1 MNLNAL
7 PGLALPGDAGGLAE
21 LTSALD
27 ESQLST
33 AFAQLL
39 GARFAPAAD
48 GKQPP
53 VTLSADDERAPAL
66 SRNQLNQ
73 LLAAFGERGGLL
85 QNPAISA
92 DALSSER
99 PEADAP
105 VAGDKPAQPPIAAAK
120 ELDAATLQALYA
132 MLPAAI
138 VAQTQPADG
147 QRPLPVENA
156 DDATALQP
164 GNGLLNIA
172 AAGDNTAARS
182 SASAATT
189 VTNAKA
195 PAPDGD
201 SATAALPQP
210 TSGERASAAQ
220 PLPASDTQQPTTL
233 NHAVALAAAS
243 PTQTAAPAGA
253 LVTAPPAPQLNAQL
267 GSPEWQQALNQQV
280 LMFHRNGQQ
289 SAELRLHPQEL
300 GALQITLKLDDQ
312 QAQLHIASAHGQVR
326 AAVEAAMPQLRHALA
341 ESGINLGQSSVGGES
356 TPQWQQAQQQAS
368 NGQGVPAMLNTLAAR
383 LRPPTASARRWRCSA
398 WPARSTA
405 SIFSPEPPQTPKL
418 APICASIQA
427 IARRDRRDNTFT
439 CHACGFA
446 ARYAR
451 RHAGRGWNNRN

>member
-7 PGLALPGDAGGLAE
+7 PGLALPGDAGGLTE

-27 ESQLST
+27 ESQLSS

-48 GKQPP
+48 GKPQPA
-53 VTLSADDERAPAL
+53 TLSADDERAPAL

-73 LLAAFGERGGLL
+73 LLATFGERSGLL
-85 QNPAISA
+85 PNLSTSA
-92 DALSSER
+92 DAPS
-99 PEADAP
+99 PEAVESDASA
-105 VAGDKPAQPPIAAAK
+105 AGDKPAQPPIVAAK

-138 VAQTQPADG
+138 VAQAQPAEG
-147 QRPLPVENA
+147 QQSLPMENA
-156 DDATALQP
+156 DEATALQP

-172 AAGDNTAARS
+172 AAGDKTPARS
-182 SASAATT
+182 AAPAAPT
-189 VTNAKA
+189 VTSVKT
-195 PAPDGD
+195 PATDGD
-201 SATAALPQP
+201 NATAALTQP
-210 TSGERASAAQ
+210 ATGERASTAQ
-220 PLPASDTQQPTTL
+220 PLPASDAQQPPTL

-243 PTQTAAPAGA
+243 PTQTAAPASA
-253 LVTAPPAPQLNAQL
+253 LVTAPPTPQLNAQL

-356 TPQWQQAQQQAS
+356 TPHWQQAQQQAS
-368 NGQGVPAMLNTLAAR
+368 NGQGRSSYAEHHGGEAAAADNVSAPVALQR
-383 LRPPTASARRWRCSA
+383 MAS
-398 WPARSTA
+398 TVNGVD
-405 SIFSPEPPQTPKL
+405 IF
-418 APICASIQA
+418 A
-427 IARRDRRDNTFT
+427 
-439 CHACGFA
+439 
-446 ARYAR
+446 
-451 RHAGRGWNNRN
+451 

>member
-27 ESQLST
+27 ESQLSS

-53 VTLSADDERAPAL
+53 VALSADDERAPAL

-73 LLAAFGERGGLL
+73 LLATFGERGGLL
-85 QNPAISA
+85 PGLATPA
-92 DALSSER
+92 DALSPEGAESETL
-99 PEADAP
+99 

-132 MLPAAI
+132 MLPAAL
-138 VAQTQPADG
+138 VAQPQPADG

-156 DDATALQP
+156 DDAAALQT

-182 SASAATT
+182 SAS
-189 VTNAKA
+189 
-195 PAPDGD
+195 PAPTGTGTKTPEADGD
-201 SATAALPQP
+201 NATAALPQS

-220 PLPASDTQQPTTL
+220 PLPAGDTQQQPTL
-233 NHAVALAAAS
+233 NHAIALAAAS
-243 PTQTAAPAGA
+243 PTQTAAPAGS
-253 LVTAPPAPQLNAQL
+253 LVTAPPTPQLNAQL

-312 QAQLHIASAHGQVR
+312 QAQLHIAAAHGQVR

-368 NGQGVPAMLNTLAAR
+368 NSQGRSSYAEHPGDEAAAADGVSAPMALQR
-383 LRPPTASARRWRCSA
+383 MASAVNGVD
-398 WPARSTA
+398 
-405 SIFSPEPPQTPKL
+405 IF
-418 APICASIQA
+418 A
-427 IARRDRRDNTFT
+427 
-439 CHACGFA
+439 
-446 ARYAR
+446 
-451 RHAGRGWNNRN
+451 

>member
-7 PGLALPGDAGGLAE
+7 SGLALPGDAGGLTE

-27 ESQLST
+27 ESQLSS

-48 GKQPP
+48 GKPQPA
-53 VTLSADDERAPAL
+53 TLSADDERAPAL

-73 LLAAFGERGGLL
+73 LLATFGERGGLL
-85 QNPAISA
+85 PNLSASA
-92 DALSSER
+92 DAPSSEAV
-99 PEADAP
+99 EGDAP
-105 VAGDKPAQPPIAAAK
+105 AAGDKPAQPPIVAAK
-120 ELDAATLQALYA
+120 ELDAATLRALYA

-138 VAQTQPADG
+138 VAQAQPAEG
-147 QRPLPVENA
+147 QQSLPMENA
-156 DDATALQP
+156 DEATALQP

-182 SASAATT
+182 SAAPAPA
-189 VTNAKA
+189 VTGAKA
-195 PAPDGD
+195 PATDGD
-201 SATAALPQP
+201 NAAAVLPQP
-210 TSGERASAAQ
+210 TSGERANAAQ
-220 PLPASDTQQPTTL
+220 PLPANDAQQQPTL

-243 PTQTAAPAGA
+243 PTQTAAPASA
-253 LVTAPPAPQLNAQL
+253 LVTAPPTPQLNAQL

-356 TPQWQQAQQQAS
+356 TPHWQQAQQQAS
-368 NGQGVPAMLNTLAAR
+368 NGQGRSSYAEHHGADGAAAEGVSAPAVLQRM
-383 LRPPTASARRWRCSA
+383 ASAVNGVD
-398 WPARSTA
+398 
-405 SIFSPEPPQTPKL
+405 IF
-418 APICASIQA
+418 A
-427 IARRDRRDNTFT
+427 
-439 CHACGFA
+439 
-446 ARYAR
+446 
-451 RHAGRGWNNRN
+451 

>member
-27 ESQLST
+27 ESQLSS

-39 GARFAPAAD
+39 GARFAPATD

-53 VTLSADDERAPAL
+53 VALSADDERAPAL

-73 LLAAFGERGGLL
+73 LLATFGERGGLL
-85 QNPAISA
+85 QNPTTVAN
-92 DALSSER
+92 ALS
-99 PEADAP
+99 PEGAEGEAP
-105 VAGDKPAQPPIAAAK
+105 AAGAKPAQPPIAAAK

-138 VAQTQPADG
+138 VAQTQPAEG
-147 QRPLPVENA
+147 QRSLPAESA
-156 DDATALQP
+156 DEATALQP

-172 AAGDNTAARS
+172 AAGDKTATHS
-182 SASAATT
+182 SAS
-189 VTNAKA
+189 
-195 PAPDGD
+195 PAPSPTGAKTPAADGYT
-201 SATAALPQP
+201 APAALPQP
-210 TSGERASAAQ
+210 PNGERASTAQ
-220 PLPASDTQQPTTL
+220 PLQAGDTPQPPPL

-243 PTQTAAPAGA
+243 PTQTAAPASA

-267 GSPEWQQALNQQV
+267 GSPEWQQALSQQV

-356 TPQWQQAQQQAS
+356 TPQWQQQAQQQAS
-368 NGQGVPAMLNTLAAR
+368 NGQGRASYAEHHGGDTAAAEGVSAPVALQR
-383 LRPPTASARRWRCSA
+383 MASAVNGVD
-398 WPARSTA
+398 
-405 SIFSPEPPQTPKL
+405 IF
-418 APICASIQA
+418 A
-427 IARRDRRDNTFT
+427 
-439 CHACGFA
+439 
-446 ARYAR
+446 
-451 RHAGRGWNNRN
+451 

>member
-7 PGLALPGDAGGLAE
+7 PGLVLPGDTGGLAE
-21 LTSALD
+21 LTSTLD
-27 ESQLST
+27 ESQLSS

-53 VTLSADDERAPAL
+53 VALSADDEHTPAL
-66 SRNQLNQ
+66 SRSQLNQ
-73 LLAAFGERGGLL
+73 LLATFGERGGLL
-85 QNPAISA
+85 PGQTTSA
-92 DALSSER
+92 DALSPDGVEG
-99 PEADAP
+99 EALA
-105 VAGDKPAQPPIAAAK
+105 AGDKPAQPPIAAAK

-138 VAQTQPADG
+138 VAQAQPADG
-147 QRPLPVENA
+147 QRPPPVENA
-156 DDATALQP
+156 DDATTLQP

-172 AAGDNTAARS
+172 AAGDKTTTRS
-182 SASAATT
+182 SAS
-189 VTNAKA
+189 
-195 PAPDGD
+195 PAPSPTGAKTPATDGNN
-201 SATAALPQP
+201 AQAALPQP
-210 TSGERASAAQ
+210 TSGERANTAQ
-220 PLPASDTQQPTTL
+220 PLPAGDAQPQPTF

-243 PTQTAAPAGA
+243 PTQTAAPASA

-356 TPQWQQAQQQAS
+356 TPQWQQQAQQQAS
-368 NGQGVPAMLNTLAAR
+368 NGQGRSSYAEHHGGDGAAAEGVSAPAALQRM
-383 LRPPTASARRWRCSA
+383 ASAVNGVD
-398 WPARSTA
+398 
-405 SIFSPEPPQTPKL
+405 IF
-418 APICASIQA
+418 A
-427 IARRDRRDNTFT
+427 
-439 CHACGFA
+439 
-446 ARYAR
+446 
-451 RHAGRGWNNRN
+451 

>member
-27 ESQLST
+27 ESQLSS

-53 VTLSADDERAPAL
+53 VALSTDDERAPAL

-73 LLAAFGERGGLL
+73 LLATFGERGGLL
-85 QNPAISA
+85 PGLATPA
-92 DALSSER
+92 DALSSEGA
-99 PEADAP
+99 ESETL

-138 VAQTQPADG
+138 VAQPQPADG

-156 DDATALQP
+156 DDAAALQT

-182 SASAATT
+182 SAS
-189 VTNAKA
+189 
-195 PAPDGD
+195 PAPTGTGTKTPAADGD
-201 SATAALPQP
+201 NATAALPQS
-210 TSGERASAAQ
+210 TSGERANAAQ
-220 PLPASDTQQPTTL
+220 PLPAGDTQQQPTL

-243 PTQTAAPAGA
+243 PTQTAAPAGS
-253 LVTAPPAPQLNAQL
+253 LVTAPPTPQLNAQL

-368 NGQGVPAMLNTLAAR
+368 NSQGRSSYAEHPGDEAAAADGVSAPMALQR
-383 LRPPTASARRWRCSA
+383 MASAVNGVD
-398 WPARSTA
+398 
-405 SIFSPEPPQTPKL
+405 IF
-418 APICASIQA
+418 A
-427 IARRDRRDNTFT
+427 
-439 CHACGFA
+439 
-446 ARYAR
+446 
-451 RHAGRGWNNRN
+451 

>member
-7 PGLALPGDAGGLAE
+7 PGLVLPGDAGGLAE

-27 ESQLST
+27 ESQLSS

-39 GARFAPAAD
+39 GARFAPAVD

-53 VTLSADDERAPAL
+53 VALNADEERAPAL

-73 LLAAFGERGGLL
+73 LLATFGERGGLL
-85 QNPAISA
+85 PGQTASA
-92 DALSSER
+92 DALSPDDVEG
-99 PEADAP
+99 EAPA
-105 VAGDKPAQPPIAAAK
+105 AGDKPAQPPIAVAK

-138 VAQTQPADG
+138 VAQAQPADG

-172 AAGDNTAARS
+172 AAGDKTAARS
-182 SASAATT
+182 SASPAPSPTGAKTPATDGD
-189 VTNAKA
+189 NAK
-195 PAPDGD
+195 
-201 SATAALPQP
+201 AALPQP
-210 TSGERASAAQ
+210 TSGERANTAQ
-220 PLPASDTQQPTTL
+220 PLPAGDAQPQPPF
-233 NHAVALAAAS
+233 NHAVALVAAS
-243 PTQTAAPAGA
+243 PTQTAAPASA

-356 TPQWQQAQQQAS
+356 TPQWQQQAQQQAS
-368 NGQGVPAMLNTLAAR
+368 NGQGRSSYAEHHGGDGAAAEGVNAPVTLQR
-383 LRPPTASARRWRCSA
+383 MASAVNGVD
-398 WPARSTA
+398 
-405 SIFSPEPPQTPKL
+405 IF
-418 APICASIQA
+418 A
-427 IARRDRRDNTFT
+427 
-439 CHACGFA
+439 
-446 ARYAR
+446 
-451 RHAGRGWNNRN
+451 

>member
-27 ESQLST
+27 ESQLPS

-53 VTLSADDERAPAL
+53 VALSTDDERAPAL

-73 LLAAFGERGGLL
+73 LLATFGERGGLL
-85 QNPAISA
+85 QNPTTAA
-92 DALSSER
+92 NALS
-99 PEADAP
+99 PEGAEGEAP
-105 VAGDKPAQPPIAAAK
+105 AAGDKPAQPPIAAAK

-138 VAQTQPADG
+138 VAQTQPAEG
-147 QRPLPVENA
+147 QRSLPVDSA
-156 DDATALQP
+156 DEATALQP
-164 GNGLLNIA
+164 GNGQLNIA
-172 AAGDNTAARS
+172 AAGDKTATHS
-182 SASAATT
+182 SAS
-189 VTNAKA
+189 
-195 PAPDGD
+195 PAPSPTGAKTPAADGD
-201 SATAALPQP
+201 IATAVLPQP
-210 TSGERASAAQ
+210 TNGERASTAQ
-220 PLPASDTQQPTTL
+220 PLQAGDTPQPPPL

-243 PTQTAAPAGA
+243 PTQTAAPASA

-267 GSPEWQQALNQQV
+267 GSPEWQQALSQQV

-356 TPQWQQAQQQAS
+356 TPQWQQQAQQQAS
-368 NGQGVPAMLNTLAAR
+368 NGQGRASYAEHHGGDAAAAEGISAPVALQR
-383 LRPPTASARRWRCSA
+383 MASAVNGVD
-398 WPARSTA
+398 
-405 SIFSPEPPQTPKL
+405 IF
-418 APICASIQA
+418 A
-427 IARRDRRDNTFT
+427 
-439 CHACGFA
+439 
-446 ARYAR
+446 
-451 RHAGRGWNNRN
+451 

>member
-53 VTLSADDERAPAL
+53 VALSADDERAPAL

-85 QNPAISA
+85 ENPAISA

-99 PEADAP
+99 PETDAP
-105 VAGDKPAQPPIAAAK
+105 LAGDKPAQPPIAAAK

-164 GNGLLNIA
+164 GNGLLN
-172 AAGDNTAARS
+172 TAARS

-189 VTNAKA
+189 VTNAKN

-253 LVTAPPAPQLNAQL
+253 LVTAPPTPQLNAQL

-368 NGQGVPAMLNTLAAR
+368 NGQGRSSYAEHAGGEAAAADGVSAPVALQR
-383 LRPPTASARRWRCSA
+383 MASAVNGVD
-398 WPARSTA
+398 
-405 SIFSPEPPQTPKL
+405 IF
-418 APICASIQA
+418 A
-427 IARRDRRDNTFT
+427 
-439 CHACGFA
+439 
-446 ARYAR
+446 
-451 RHAGRGWNNRN
+451 

>member
-7 PGLALPGDAGGLAE
+7 PGLALPGDAGGLTE

-27 ESQLST
+27 ESQLSS

-48 GKQPP
+48 GKPQPA
-53 VTLSADDERAPAL
+53 TRSADDERAPAL

-73 LLAAFGERGGLL
+73 LLATFGERGGLL
-85 QNPAISA
+85 PNLPASA
-92 DALSSER
+92 DAPSSEAV
-99 PEADAP
+99 EGDAP
-105 VAGDKPAQPPIAAAK
+105 AAGDKPAQPPIVAAK

-138 VAQTQPADG
+138 VAQAQPAEG
-147 QRPLPVENA
+147 QQSLPMENA
-156 DDATALQP
+156 DEATALQP

-182 SASAATT
+182 SA
-189 VTNAKA
+189 A
-195 PAPDGD
+195 PAPAVTGAKTPATDGD
-201 SATAALPQP
+201 NAAAALPQP
-210 TSGERASAAQ
+210 TSSERANAAQ
-220 PLPASDTQQPTTL
+220 PLPANDAQQQPTL

-243 PTQTAAPAGA
+243 PTQTAAPASA
-253 LVTAPPAPQLNAQL
+253 LVTAPPTPQLNAQL

-356 TPQWQQAQQQAS
+356 TPQWQQQAQQQAS
-368 NGQGVPAMLNTLAAR
+368 NGQGRSSYAEHHGADGAAAEGVSAPAALQRM
-383 LRPPTASARRWRCSA
+383 ASAVNGVD
-398 WPARSTA
+398 
-405 SIFSPEPPQTPKL
+405 IF
-418 APICASIQA
+418 A
-427 IARRDRRDNTFT
+427 
-439 CHACGFA
+439 
-446 ARYAR
+446 
-451 RHAGRGWNNRN
+451 

>member
-21 LTSALD
+21 LTSALG
-27 ESQLST
+27 ESQLSS

-53 VTLSADDERAPAL
+53 VALSADEERAPAL

-73 LLAAFGERGGLL
+73 LLATFGERGGLL
-85 QNPAISA
+85 QNPATPA
-92 DALSSER
+92 DALS
-99 PEADAP
+99 PEGAEAEAP
-105 VAGDKPAQPPIAAAK
+105 TAGDKSAQPPIAAAK

-132 MLPAAI
+132 MLPATL
-138 VAQTQPADG
+138 VAQAQPTEG
-147 QRPLPVENA
+147 QRSLPVENA
-156 DDATALQP
+156 DEATALLP

-172 AAGDNTAARS
+172 AAGDKTAARS
-182 SASAATT
+182 SASPAPSLTGAKTPATGDD
-189 VTNAKA
+189 NAK
-195 PAPDGD
+195 
-201 SATAALPQP
+201 AALPQP
-210 TSGERASAAQ
+210 TSGERASTAQ
-220 PLPASDTQQPTTL
+220 PLPASDAQQQPTL

-243 PTQTAAPAGA
+243 PTQTAAPASA
-253 LVTAPPAPQLNAQL
+253 LVTAPPTPQLNAQL

-356 TPQWQQAQQQAS
+356 TPQWQQGQQQAS
-368 NGQGVPAMLNTLAAR
+368 NGQGRSSYAEHAGGEAAAADGVSAPVALQR
-383 LRPPTASARRWRCSA
+383 MASAVNGVD
-398 WPARSTA
+398 
-405 SIFSPEPPQTPKL
+405 IF
-418 APICASIQA
+418 A
-427 IARRDRRDNTFT
+427 
-439 CHACGFA
+439 
-446 ARYAR
+446 
-451 RHAGRGWNNRN
+451 

>member
-7 PGLALPGDAGGLAE
+7 PGLVLPGDTGGLAE
-21 LTSALD
+21 LTSTLD
-27 ESQLST
+27 ESQLSS

-53 VTLSADDERAPAL
+53 VALSADDEHAPAL
-66 SRNQLNQ
+66 SRSQLNQ
-73 LLAAFGERGGLL
+73 LLATFGERGGLL
-85 QNPAISA
+85 PGQTTSA
-92 DALSSER
+92 DALSPDGVEG
-99 PEADAP
+99 EALA
-105 VAGDKPAQPPIAAAK
+105 AGDKPAQPPIAAAK

-138 VAQTQPADG
+138 VAQAQPADG

-156 DDATALQP
+156 DDATTLQP

-172 AAGDNTAARS
+172 AAGDKTTARS
-182 SASAATT
+182 SAS
-189 VTNAKA
+189 
-195 PAPDGD
+195 PAPSPTGAKTPATDGNN
-201 SATAALPQP
+201 AQAALPQP
-210 TSGERASAAQ
+210 TSGERANTAQ
-220 PLPASDTQQPTTL
+220 PLPAGDAQPQPTF

-243 PTQTAAPAGA
+243 PTQTAAPASA

-356 TPQWQQAQQQAS
+356 TPQWQQQAQQQAS
-368 NGQGVPAMLNTLAAR
+368 NGQGRSSYAEHHGGDGAAAEGVSAPAALQRM
-383 LRPPTASARRWRCSA
+383 ASAVNGVD
-398 WPARSTA
+398 
-405 SIFSPEPPQTPKL
+405 IF
-418 APICASIQA
+418 A
-427 IARRDRRDNTFT
+427 
-439 CHACGFA
+439 
-446 ARYAR
+446 
-451 RHAGRGWNNRN
+451 